1 MADTRRTAVVTGA
14 GSGIGR
20 ATCVQLSLR
29 GYAVA
34 CLDLRGEAA
43 GETATTI
50 RDAGGEAWAVP
61 VDVGVEPE
69 VEAAVRSVLG
79 DDRGDRR
86 LDVLVNAAGI
96 VFYKR
101 LADTTVDDV
110 RRLLDVNLLGT
121 FAMCRAA
128 APALAAAR
136 GAIVNIASGAALNG
150 RGYLSAYAASK
161 GGVLALSSTLAVELA
176 PDVRVNVVC
185 PGAVDTP
192 MADTV
197 TLPADADPERLA
209 RHPSLIGRKATADEV
224 AAAIVHLASPEA
236 ASTTGAVLRIDGG
249 AAA

>member
-101 LADTTVDDV
+101 LADTSVNDV

-150 RGYLSAYAASK
+150 RAYLSAYSATK
-161 GGVLALSSTLAVELA
+161 GGVLALSHALAVELA

-197 TLPADADPERLA
+197 TLPPDADAERLA

-224 AAAIVHLASPEA
+224 AAAVVHLASPDA
-236 ASTTGAVLRIDGG
+236 GSTTGAVLRIDGG

>member
-1 MADTRRTAVVTGA
+1 MEARERTAVVTGA

-20 ATCVQLSLR
+20 ATSMLLAQR

-34 CLDLRGEAA
+34 CLDRREHAA
-43 GETATTI
+43 GETAVGI
-50 RDAGGEAWAVP
+50 RDAGGEAWAVA
-61 VDVGVEPE
+61 VDVSVESE
-69 VEAAVRSVLG
+69 VEAAVRSILG
-79 DDRGDRR
+79 DERGGRR
-86 LDVLVNAAGI
+86 LDVLVNAAGV

-101 LADTTVDDV
+101 LVDTAADDV

-121 FAMCRAA
+121 FVMCRAA

-136 GAIVNIASGAALNG
+136 GAIVNIASGAAQNG
-150 RGYLSAYAASK
+150 RAYLSAYSASK
-161 GGVLALSSTLAVELA
+161 GGVLAMSKSLAVELA

-209 RHPSLIGRKATADEV
+209 RHPSLIGRKVTAGEVATAV
-224 AAAIVHLASPEA
+224 VHLASPDA
-236 ASTTGAVLRIDGG
+236 GSTTGAVLRIDGG

>member
-1 MADTRRTAVVTGA
+1 MEDTRRTAIVTGA

-20 ATCVQLSLR
+20 ATSLRLAQR

-34 CLDLRGEAA
+34 CLDLRGHAA
-43 GETATTI
+43 GETAGSI
-50 RDAGGEAWAVP
+50 RDDGGEAWAVP
-61 VDVGVEPE
+61 VDVGVESE
-69 VEAAVRSVLG
+69 VEAAVRSALG
-79 DDRGDRR
+79 DERGDRR

-96 VFYKR
+96 VFYRR
-101 LADTTVDDV
+101 LADTTADDV

-150 RGYLSAYAASK
+150 RAYLSAYSASK
-161 GGVLALSSTLAVELA
+161 GGVLALSSALAVELA

-197 TLPADADPERLA
+197 TLPADADAERLA
-209 RHPSLIGRKATADEV
+209 RHPSLIGRKVTADEV
-224 AAAIVHLASPEA
+224 AAAVVHLASPEA
-236 ASTTGAVLRIDGG
+236 GSTTGAVLRVDGG

>member
-1 MADTRRTAVVTGA
+1 MEGKTAVVTGA

-20 ATCVQLSLR
+20 ATSMLLAQR

-43 GETATTI
+43 GDTATTI
-50 RDAGGEAWAVP
+50 RDDGGEAWAVP
-61 VDVGVEPE
+61 VDVSVEAD

-79 DDRGDRR
+79 DDRSNR
-86 LDVLVNAAGI
+86 LDVLVNAAGV
-96 VFYKR
+96 VFYRR
-101 LADTTVDDV
+101 LAGTTADDV

-121 FAMCRAA
+121 FALCRAA

-150 RGYLSAYAASK
+150 RAYLSAYSASK
-161 GGVLALSSTLAVELA
+161 GGVLALSKALAVELA
-176 PDVRVNVVC
+176 PEVRVNVVC

-197 TLPADADPERLA
+197 TLPDDADLDRLA
-209 RHPSLIGRKATADEV
+209 RHPSLVGRKVTAGEV
-224 AAAIVHLASPEA
+224 AAAVVHLASPEA
-236 ASTTGAVLRIDGG
+236 GSTTGAVLRIDGG

>member
-1 MADTRRTAVVTGA
+1 MEDTRRTAVVTGA

-101 LADTTVDDV
+101 LADTSVDDV

-150 RGYLSAYAASK
+150 RAYLSAYSATK
-161 GGVLALSSTLAVELA
+161 GGVLALSHALAVELA

-197 TLPADADPERLA
+197 TLPADADAERLA

-236 ASTTGAVLRIDGG
+236 GSTTGAVLRIDGG

>member
-1 MADTRRTAVVTGA
+1 MEGKTAIVTGA
-14 GSGIGR
+14 GSGIGQ
-20 ATCVQLSLR
+20 ATSMLLAQR

-43 GETATTI
+43 GATAATI
-50 RDAGGEAWAVP
+50 RDDGGEAWAVP
-61 VDVGVEPE
+61 ADVSVEAD

-79 DDRGDRR
+79 DDRSNR

-96 VFYKR
+96 VFNRR
-101 LADTTVDDV
+101 LADTTADDV

-150 RGYLSAYAASK
+150 RAYLSAYSASK
-161 GGVLALSSTLAVELA
+161 GGVLALSKSLAVELA

-192 MADTV
+192 MVATV
-197 TLPADADPERLA
+197 TLPAGADPDRLG
-209 RHPSLIGRKATADEV
+209 RHPSLIGRMVTADEV
-224 AAAIVHLASPEA
+224 AAAVAHLASPEA
-236 ASTTGAVLRIDGG
+236 GSTTGAVLRIDGG

>member
-101 LADTTVDDV
+101 LADTSVDDV

-150 RGYLSAYAASK
+150 RAYLSAYAASK
-161 GGVLALSSTLAVELA
+161 GGVLALSKSLAVELA

-197 TLPADADPERLA
+197 TLPPDADAERLA
-209 RHPSLIGRKATADEV
+209 PHPTLIR
-224 AAAIVHLASPEA
+224 
-236 ASTTGAVLRIDGG
+236 RN
-249 AAA
+249 